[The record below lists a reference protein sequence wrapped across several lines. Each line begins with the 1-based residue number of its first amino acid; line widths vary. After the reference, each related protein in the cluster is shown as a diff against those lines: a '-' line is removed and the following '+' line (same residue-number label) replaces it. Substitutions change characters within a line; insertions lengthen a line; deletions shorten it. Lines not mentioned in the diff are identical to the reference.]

1 VLVENGPV
9 FIALPLYNSSPTFWK
24 SNNDQAHD
32 FHVVSIEGYDTNGFF
47 FRNSWGPDWGNN
59 GCGYLLFIDWSR
71 VVEAWVGV
79 SRRDLVDSCQPSQ
92 SQPLYFL
99 PRPKWAIEGDDIL
112 ICFHRPNNIIN
123 GHINHHCLYTY
134 Q

>member
-9 FIALPLYNSSPTFWK
+9 FIALPLYNSSPAFWK
-24 SNNDQAHD
+24 SDSDQAHD

-59 GCGYLLFIDWSR
+59 SCSYLPFIDWSR

-79 SRRDLVDSCQPSQ
+79 SRRTLVSLQQMANEPVVDSCQPAQ
-92 SQPLYFL
+92 S
-99 PRPKWAIEGDDIL
+99 
-112 ICFHRPNNIIN
+112 
-123 GHINHHCLYTY
+123 CLRQSHTIHNCHY
-134 Q
+134 QSYYGW